1 MKKIVI
7 LLAGIIMPVLLFAQS
22 DSLQL
27 PYVKNPT
34 FPPARLL
41 MIDSTVH
48 IIKDELPRKRP
59 ILLMVFSP
67 TCEHCKHETED
78 LVKNIQK
85 FKKITIVMATMQ
97 PWNEMMAFRNF
108 YGLGQYENIYMGKD
122 VDFFLPPFYNI
133 KNLPFLAF
141 YSKKGELINV
151 FSGSLPLDK
160 VLEEFEK

>member
-1 MKKIVI
+1 MKKILVI
-7 LLAGIIMPVLLFAQS
+7 LAGILIPVLLFAQT
-22 DSLQL
+22 DSLQQ
-27 PYVKNPT
+27 PYVKNPS
-34 FPPARLL
+34 FPPVRLL
-41 MIDSTVH
+41 MTVSTIH
-48 IIKDELPRKRP
+48 SIKEDIPNKRP

-67 TCEHCKHETED
+67 ACEHCKHETED
-78 LVKNIQK
+78 LVKNIDK
-85 FKKITIVMATMQ
+85 FKKITIVMATML

-108 YGLGQYENIYMGKD
+108 YGLELYDNIYMGKD

-141 YSKKGELINV
+141 YDKKGKLINV